1 MAKNNYQ
8 LGQAKMGAE
17 RRGGPGGRMA
27 VAEKPKDMKG
37 AIKNILRYLNR
48 FIPQVATALVCS
60 VTSVMLSG
68 RHGCSQEDRNKST
81 CFLCIQ
87 RLADMDTKLYSGKC
101 VQICHEGH
109 EK

>member
-48 FIPQVATALVCS
+48 FIPQVATSFVQSGMPPRLPAQDQC
-60 VTSVMLSG
+60 MLS
-68 RHGCSQEDRNKST
+68 HDISACSARD
-81 CFLCIQ
+81 
-87 RLADMDTKLYSGKC
+87 
-101 VQICHEGH
+101 H
-109 EK
+109 